1 MIQIQRLGSGFEDED
16 GFEDEESA
24 TSAHSMSR
32 HSTSGGE
39 IELGSLP
46 SRDVSVSFDA
56 TTPSSF
62 NVTNPLVAAA
72 AATAT
77 QTEQTKDELEETK
90 GEPDETKELPEDPTD
105 SNLRVSSPDQPE
117 APTQSENR

>member
-24 TSAHSMSR
+24 TSAHSMS
-32 HSTSGGE
+32 GGE

-46 SRDVSVSFDA
+46 SRDVSMSFDA
-56 TTPSSF
+56 TTASSF
-62 NVTNPLVAAA
+62 NVTNPLVEAAA
-72 AATAT
+72 AT

-90 GEPDETKELPEDPTD
+90 DELEEAKELSSEDPTD